1 MTNKPHFPPDATK
14 EDVIDSLLKKANK
27 PDDGVR
33 DIPGESNVRIANNL
47 NPNFDSRLTR
57 NIERSVRAKHTT
69 ACDFSHL
76 ESRVIPAIQEALLED
91 FKVEIG
97 LMPQKHILASNEP
110 FVLTMSF
117 WNRKRMLK
125 KIEHKVMP
133 EFDRAWEDTVQD
145 LLNRLPKMLWSL
157 KKTYNSGR
165 SEMFMVALEWLE
177 SVDSAPLKDVV
188 ELITRENPT

>member
-1 MTNKPHFPPDATK
+1 MTDLTGKTK
-14 EDVIDSLLKKANK
+14 EDVIDSLLKKAK
-27 PDDGVR
+27 QPDDGVR
-33 DIPGESNVRIANNL
+33 DIPGESNVKIANSL
-47 NPNFDSRLTR
+47 NPSLDSRLTR

-69 ACDFSHL
+69 LCDFDHL
-76 ESRVIPAIQEALLED
+76 EQRVVPAIQKALLED
-91 FKVEIG
+91 FKAEIG
-97 LMPQKHILASNEP
+97 LMPQKHVLATSEP

-117 WNRKRMLK
+117 WSRKRMLK

-133 EFDRAWEDTVQD
+133 EFDRAWEDTVND
-145 LLNRLPKMLWSL
+145 LLSRLPKMLWGL

-188 ELITRENPT
+188 ELITREKPV